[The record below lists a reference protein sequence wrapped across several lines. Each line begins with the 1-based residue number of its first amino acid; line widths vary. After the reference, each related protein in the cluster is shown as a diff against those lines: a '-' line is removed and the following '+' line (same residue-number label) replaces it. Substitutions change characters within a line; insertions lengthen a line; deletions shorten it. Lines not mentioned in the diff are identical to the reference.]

1 MVVRTEGEVNFLVE
15 LNVYISNHIISLK
28 KKKSSAISGTKG
40 GKKQNRFTLDFYCG
54 QEGTYLV

>member
-28 KKKSSAISGTKG
+28 KKNPVLFQVLRG
-40 GKKQNRFTLDFYCG
+40 GKSKTDLP
-54 QEGTYLV
+54 

>member
-40 GKKQNRFTLDFYCG
+40 GKSKTDLP
-54 QEGTYLV
+54 